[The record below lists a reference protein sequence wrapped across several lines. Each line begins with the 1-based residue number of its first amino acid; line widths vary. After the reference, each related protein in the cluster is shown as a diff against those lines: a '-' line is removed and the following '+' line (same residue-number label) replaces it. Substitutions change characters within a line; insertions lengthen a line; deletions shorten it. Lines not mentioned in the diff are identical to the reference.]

1 MQVFKVYFKV
11 LKGYLGQWAL
21 YIGIFSIILF
31 GFIVPNSVKEQISFS
46 DKKCN
51 FAVFDYDNSQVS
63 KDIVAYMSKKHE
75 LKSIE
80 NDSIEVMQDELFNR
94 NVDCIVK
101 IKKDFGENF
110 KSNQSN
116 LEDYIEI
123 IAIPNT
129 YTSQLFEQD
138 YNRFVKYAK
147 SYAVSGIDISSAME
161 KAAKTAN
168 TELST
173 KIVEKE
179 NNINYNAVYYFFNY
193 MSWIIVIMC
202 VITIGRVLVIFQ
214 KKDLRSRIA
223 CSAYSF
229 ARISKETLMGVVC
242 SGFVIIFIF
251 FILAVFAFKTEI
263 LSMQWL
269 LYMTNAISYMFVA
282 LAITYL
288 VSQLIKNDSTM
299 NMIGNTV
306 SLGMS
311 FLCGV
316 FVPMEFLSDTVI
328 KIAHFLPTY
337 WYQLALIH
345 IQKHG
350 TENIGKPFSYMG
362 IQILFALALVTVGI
376 IVSRRNQSK

>member
-1 MQVFKVYFKV
+1 MQVFRVYFKV
-11 LKGYLGQWAL
+11 LKKYLSQWVL
-21 YIGIFSIILF
+21 FIGIFSVVLLM
-31 GFIVPNSVKEQISFS
+31 FIVPNSIKEQISFS
-46 DKKCN
+46 NKKCS
-51 FAVFDYDNSQVS
+51 FAVFDYDNSEAS
-63 KDIVAYMSKKHE
+63 KGILEYMSKKHK

-80 NDSIEVMQDELFNR
+80 NDSTEVMQDELFNK

-101 IKKDFGENF
+101 IKNNFGQHFE
-110 KSNQSN
+110 SNQSN

-123 IAIPNT
+123 ITIPDT

-147 SYAVSGIDISSAME
+147 SYVACGIDINSAME
-161 KAAKTAN
+161 KAAKTAE

-179 NNINYNAVYYFFNY
+179 NSIDYNAVYYFFNY
-193 MSWIIVIMC
+193 MSWIIVYIC
-202 VITIGRVLVIFQ
+202 IVTIGKVLVVFQ
-214 KKDLRSRIA
+214 QKDLKSRIA

-229 ARISKETLMGVVC
+229 ARISKETLMGVIC
-242 SGFVIIFIF
+242 SGFAIIFIF
-251 FILAVFAFKTEI
+251 LALAVIAFKTEI

-288 VSQLIKNDSTM
+288 VSQLIKNESTM
-299 NMIGNTV
+299 SMIGNTI

-316 FVPMEFLSDTVI
+316 FVPMEFLSDAVI
-328 KIAHFLPTY
+328 KIAHFLPAY

-350 TENIGKPFSYMG
+350 TNNIGKPFSYMG

-376 IVSRRNQSK
+376 IVSRKNQSK